1 MKQEKLSRKIRR
13 TIGEKINNFAS
24 DVWIH
29 DYVQQILAG
38 KVGRIQTQDAELVK
52 QIITWADTKEPIGL
66 FISMCEKAGISSDVP
81 IYLKSFTTEIG
92 CIVITANVNGD
103 EDKPYLIELEY
114 SGELLEERKLSI
126 KTEKEKTTVYNYP
139 VTKFSAEYND
149 GFRLILSVESN
160 NLNISVL
167 NEDSTTMTIKIFGVK
182 RKGLTFLEIYKKVKQ
197 MLDVYEV
204 NIFAGN
210 LKLSE
215 IIKFYKTLYNIE
227 NVDVLYSGKTVK
239 LTDSHLASYKDN
251 QEIEI
256 VMKDSE
262 NVERYKCPLD
272 NGVIVE
278 LKDEKYNVLNVS
290 QKNKQDIASFVEE
303 ADKVVNFI
311 IAENQC

>member
-1 MKQEKLSRKIRR
+1 M
-13 TIGEKINNFAS
+13 
-24 DVWIH
+24 
-29 DYVQQILAG
+29 
-38 KVGRIQTQDAELVK
+38 
-52 QIITWADTKEPIGL
+52 
-66 FISMCEKAGISSDVP
+66 
-81 IYLKSFTTEIG
+81 
-92 CIVITANVNGD
+92 
-103 EDKPYLIELEY
+103 EY

-149 GFRLILSVESN
+149 GVKLILSVESN

-167 NEDSTTMTIKIFGVK
+167 NEESTTMTIKIFGVK

-227 NVDVLYSGKTVK
+227 NVDVLYSGKTIK

-262 NVERYKCPLD
+262 NVERYRCPLD

>member
-1 MKQEKLSRKIRR
+1 MKQETLSRKIRR

-29 DYVQQILAG
+29 DYVQQILDG
-38 KVGRIQTQDAELVK
+38 KVDRIQTQDAELVK
-52 QIITWADTKEPIGL
+52 QIITWADSKEPIGL

-81 IYLKSFTTEIG
+81 IYLKSFATEIG
-92 CIVITANVNGD
+92 CIIITANVNGD

-114 SGELLEERKLSI
+114 AEDFLKRKLSI

-149 GFRLILSVESN
+149 GFRLILSVDSK
-160 NLNISVL
+160 NLNMSIL
-167 NEDSTTMTIKIFGVK
+167 NEDSTTMTIKISGVK

-204 NIFAGN
+204 SIFAGN

-262 NVERYKCPLD
+262 NVERYRCPLD